1 MTITQDQLD
10 SFHVFASEKVNNG
23 GLELTWPELFDLWRI
38 ENPTAD
44 QQAEIYAALDES
56 LADIEAGRT
65 QPVAEAWMTFE
76 QSITFPNETP
86 S

>member
-10 SFHVFASEKVNNG
+10 SFHEFASEKLGDG
-23 GLELTWPELFDLWRI
+23 GSALTWPELFDLWRI

-56 LADIEAGRT
+56 LEDIQAGRT
-65 QPVAEAWMTFE
+65 QPVAEAMDE
-76 QSITFPNETP
+76 LRAKHNLVE
-86 S
+86 

>member
-10 SFHVFASEKVNNG
+10 SFHEFASEKLSSG
-23 GLELTWPELFDLWRI
+23 GSALTWPELFDLWRI

-56 LADIEAGRT
+56 LEDIQAGRT
-65 QPVAEAWMTFE
+65 QPVAKAMDELRAKHNLVE
-76 QSITFPNETP
+76 
-86 S
+86 